1 MKFKCLILIILFM
14 LPCLVSANS
23 IGLYIDGREI
33 VCDVAPI
40 IQNDRT
46 LVPVRAIF
54 EAFGAD
60 CSWNEAKQSVS
71 ISGSKKIILYIG
83 SKTAYVNNAKTTL
96 DCAPIIQNDR
106 TLVPVRFISET
117 LNYNV
122 DWDGVNKNVYIT
134 KRMTNKLLSKNISY
148 SDSAMT
154 MKLSFS
160 SPLSGYTDYAMSSPE
175 RIVIELN
182 GCKADNVNTVEIGKN
197 GIERLRM
204 GNHDSY
210 LKLVFD
216 TASRLNYKFNL
227 SADKKSA
234 GIIIYYGA
242 IHDVTPM
249 PDEQREFSV
258 VIDAGHGGTDV
269 GTLMKDENG
278 TPYLY
283 EKDINLEMANYC
295 IAELRARGIKV
306 YATRETD
313 KTLQLSD
320 RTNLANSKNA
330 DLFVSVHVN
339 YFSNPEASGTLTLYS
354 KTKDGQYPDK
364 ISSKEV
370 AGIIQN
376 KLYQAFGTSNAGI
389 RSEDELYVLRH
400 STMPAVLIE
409 TGFISNDFD
418 RSVLT
423 DSAKLKQGAA
433 AVADA
438 IEEIIKISKEG

>member
-1 MKFKCLILIILFM
+1 MKIKCLILILLFM
-14 LPCLVSANS
+14 FPCFVSANS
-23 IGLYIDGREI
+23 IGLYIDGKEI
-33 VCDVAPI
+33 ICDVAPI

-46 LVPVRAIF
+46 LVPVRAVF
-54 EAFGAD
+54 EAFGAE
-60 CSWNEAKQSVS
+60 CSWNDSAKSVS
-71 ISGSKKIILYIG
+71 ISGNKKIILYIG
-83 SKTAYVNNAKTTL
+83 SSTAYVDGTKKTL

-106 TLVPVRFISET
+106 TLVPIRFISET

-122 DWDGVNKNVYIT
+122 EWDNVNRNVYIT
-134 KRMTNKLLSKNISY
+134 KKTVNKLSSKKISY
-148 SDSAMT
+148 SDSAMNV
-154 MKLSFS
+154 KLSFS
-160 SPLSGYTDYAMSSPE
+160 SPLSGYDSYSLSSPE
-175 RIVIELN
+175 RIVFELN
-182 GCKADNVNTVEIGKN
+182 DCEADDVNTVEIGKN

-216 TASRLNYKFNL
+216 ISAKLTYKLNL
-227 SADKKSA
+227 SSDKKSA
-234 GIIIYYGA
+234 EIIINYGTSSE
-242 IHDVTPM
+242 TP
-249 PDEQREFSV
+249 PSENEDNNFSV

-278 TPYLY
+278 VPYLY
-283 EKDINLEMANYC
+283 EKDINLEMAQYC
-295 IAELRARGIKV
+295 VEELRKRGITV

-330 DLFVSVHVN
+330 DLFISVHVN

-354 KTKDGQYPDK
+354 KTKDGQNPDK

-376 KLYQAFGTSNAGI
+376 KLYAALGTSNAGI
-389 RSEDELYVLRH
+389 RSEDELYVLRN

-409 TGFISNDFD
+409 MGFISNDFD
-418 RSVLT
+418 RSIIT

-438 IEEIIKISKEG
+438 VEEIIKISKEG